1 VFGIGGNELLIIAV
15 FVIIIFGPDKIPEIA
30 RTVGKT
36 VRMFKK
42 VQEDVQHVINTE
54 IIPADPFAAPAEKPA
69 AVTPA
74 AAPAAENAA
83 SASAIWNMAGEDDDE
98 EGEEE

>member
-30 RTVGKT
+30 RTVGKA

-42 VQEDVQHVINTE
+42 VQEDVEHVIKTE
-54 IIPADPFAAPAEKPA
+54 IYTPDILGTSTEKPA
-69 AVTPA
+69 QVAPVTP
-74 AAPAAENAA
+74 PVDNVS
-83 SASAIWNMAGEDDDE
+83 SASAIWAAAGEDDDE

>member
-1 VFGIGGNELLIIAV
+1 
-15 FVIIIFGPDKIPEIA
+15 
-30 RTVGKT
+30 VGKT

-54 IIPADPFAAPAEKPA
+54 IIPADPFAAPKEKPT
-69 AVTPA
+69 V
-74 AAPAAENAA
+74 APAVVPPAETEA
-83 SASAIWNMAGEDDDE
+83 SASAIWNMAGEGDDE

>member
-1 VFGIGGNELLIIAV
+1 MFGIGGNELLIIAI

-30 RTVGKT
+30 RTVGRA

-42 VQEDVQHVINTE
+42 VQEDVEHVIKTE
-54 IIPADPFAAPAEKPA
+54 IYTPDLLGGSAEKPA
-69 AVTPA
+69 TAPATPA
-74 AAPAAENAA
+74 TPVDNAA
-83 SASAIWNMAGEDDDE
+83 SASAIWAAAGEDDDE